1 MLVSIKGIYFENDF
15 TITAWVYL
23 NSDSFKLH
31 CPRLIDFGTYIQDN
45 VVVSTG
51 DRNGY
56 VLFYTLNGYAS
67 SELIAREELQLNV
80 WTHLAV
86 SSKNAYGIIYYNG
99 REVGSG
105 YLNKLL
111 TKKKRETNY
120 IGRSNWNGNPPANGN
135 FFLISN

>member
-1 MLVSIKGIYFENDF
+1 M
-15 TITAWVYL
+15 

-31 CPRLIDFGTYIQDN
+31 CPRLIDFGMFTQDN

-67 SELIAREELQLNV
+67 SEIMAREELKQNE

-86 SSKNAYGIIYYNG
+86 TLKNDYGIIYYNG
-99 REVGSG
+99 RPVGAG
-105 YLNKLL
+105 YMNKLKEKVMRL
-111 TKKKRETNY
+111 TNY
-120 IGRSNWNGNPPANGN
+120 IGRSNWNGNPAANGIL
-135 FFLISN
+135 FSC